1 MLFNWSRKLSLNYL
15 QLSASEARFR
25 DDDDGYRKRRSK
37 KRGGD
42 TSYNNLVNVTDYPLS
57 KNEINKIRRSQ
68 VLHYAF

>member
-42 TSYNNLVNVTDYPLS
+42 TSYNNLIADYPLS

-68 VLHYAF
+68 VLQYAF